1 LTGTA
6 TNGFI
11 FGGSRVFY
19 DDTKEGG
26 CTITVYADEP
36 GETRELNE
44 TDDSDLHTTEHEN
57 RISTNAL
64 SKVTNRTSEN

>member
-11 FGGSRVFY
+11 FGGPRVFY
-19 DDTKEGG
+19 DDAKEGG

-36 GETRELNE
+36 GETHDLNE
-44 TDDSDLHTTEHEN
+44 TDDSDLHITGQETE
-57 RISTNAL
+57 
-64 SKVTNRTSEN
+64 

>member
-11 FGGSRVFY
+11 FGGSRELY
-19 DDTKEGG
+19 DETKEGG

-36 GETRELNE
+36 GETHDINE
-44 TDDSDLHTTEHEN
+44 TDDNGLLTTEQKTE
-57 RISTNAL
+57 
-64 SKVTNRTSEN
+64 